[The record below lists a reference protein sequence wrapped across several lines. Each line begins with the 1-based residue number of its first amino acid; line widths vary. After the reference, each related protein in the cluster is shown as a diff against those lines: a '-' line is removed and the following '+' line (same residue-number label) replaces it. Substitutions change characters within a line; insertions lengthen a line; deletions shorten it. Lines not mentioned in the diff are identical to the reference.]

1 MAKQANDPRAEFYE
15 THNLIGRLMS
25 FPPFS
30 VDQDLRRTIERE
42 SIAAIEGL
50 KGSDIDS
57 EWNSVHNLLLKKYA
71 NDFEEAS
78 MWSARTGGNS
88 SEAQDLALA
97 IEGKSPEEI
106 QTYKFLQ

>member
-1 MAKQANDPRAEFYE
+1 MAKKENDPRAEFYE
-15 THNLIGRLMS
+15 THSLIGRLMS

-42 SIAAIEGL
+42 SIAAIEAL
-50 KGSDIDS
+50 RGSDIDS
-57 EWNSVHNLLLKKYA
+57 EWNSAHNPLLKKY
-71 NDFEEAS
+71 FEEAS
-78 MWSARTGGNS
+78 MWSARTSGNA
-88 SEAQDLALA
+88 SEAQELALA